1 MKLVREDPL
10 RTPREQ
16 SPEWREEKGH
26 VRQRQRPQGGI
37 VPGGFKISQEAGAAG
52 AESCG
57 GRGSQATRPVAA
69 GACRPG
75 KGHWRVLSTGEASS
89 LILFLK

>member
-1 MKLVREDPL
+1 MSGRDRGPRVGLCLEDS
-10 RTPREQ
+10 R
-16 SPEWREEKGH
+16 
-26 VRQRQRPQGGI
+26 
-37 VPGGFKISQEAGAAG
+37 ISQEAGAAG